1 MQEKNRFALKEWAV
15 VQAALAE
22 GRQILLLR
30 KGGLIET
37 RGSFTVEHPEFFIYP
52 TYLHQQRNG
61 IIPAERENLER
72 HLASPPPEDLVDLS
86 YYAVVKDC
94 FKITDAALLGRLSG
108 HHLFRDEEIQKR
120 FFYGKTPG
128 LHLLLLRIYRLPEP
142 FRIPVRPHYA
152 GCRSWVDLEVELPT
166 AGSRPVLD
174 DDAFDRE
181 VRRITARIKS
191 SDEPGPSAQ
200 EI

>member
-1 MQEKNRFALKEWAV
+1 MVSNGNSGFINPMQSTNRFALKEWAI
-15 VQAALAE
+15 VQAALSE

-37 RGSFTVEHPEFFIYP
+37 KEGFTVEHPEFFIYP

-61 IIPAERENLER
+61 IVPAAREALER
-72 HLASPPPEDLVDLS
+72 LLASRPPEDQAVLS
-86 YYAVVKDC
+86 YYAVVKDR
-94 FKITDAALLGRLSG
+94 FKITDPARLGRLSG
-108 HHLFRDEEIQKR
+108 HHVFSDDEIKRR

-142 FRIPVRPHYA
+142 FRIPVRAHYA

-174 DDAFDRE
+174 DAAFDRE
-181 VRRITARIKS
+181 VRRI
-191 SDEPGPSAQ
+191 DFPD
-200 EI
+200 

>member
-1 MQEKNRFALKEWAV
+1 MQSANRYALKEWAV

-37 RGSFTVEHPEFFIYP
+37 KEGFTVEHPEFFIYP

-61 IIPAERENLER
+61 IVPAVRKDIEQL
-72 HLASPPPEDLVDLS
+72 LASPPPEDQVVLS
-86 YYAVVKDC
+86 YYAAVQDR
-94 FKITDAALLGRLSG
+94 FQITDPALLGRLSG

-128 LHLLLLRIYRLPEP
+128 LHLILLRIYRLPEP
-142 FRIPVRPHYA
+142 FRLPVRPHYA
-152 GCRSWVDLEVELPT
+152 GCRSWVDLGEELPT
-166 AGSRPVLD
+166 AGCRPVLD

-181 VRRITARIKS
+181 VRRIIAQIKPP
-191 SDEPGPSAQ
+191 DEPGSHPS
-200 EI
+200 